1 MISMSTVESIRQ
13 KYRNGMSITQIC
25 REEKVDYKTVVKY
38 IQQDDFSEQL
48 PVKTEKPKV
57 TDAYKDWLTELL
69 EENKNNWYKQKLTAK
84 RVYKL
89 LKAAFPEATLSY
101 ASINRFVTKWRK
113 AQKKDP
119 GFSHLVWAP
128 GIAQADFGEAD
139 FDTPL
144 GRLRLKYFV
153 LSFPQ
158 SNKAF
163 VQLFRG
169 ENCECVLQ
177 GLLTIFEYIGGVPVR
192 IIFDNATGIGRVVC
206 KVLEENPVFTRFR
219 IHYGFES
226 RFCNPYAGHE
236 KGNVETNV
244 GYIRRNLFTP
254 VITIPSSDFQE
265 YNETELFTMCE
276 KLMAERKHY
285 VHNVPVNQLF
295 EKDMEELLPLP
306 AKRFEAKRILNKKT
320 DNYSNVTLE
329 NIHKYT
335 LPPEYRN
342 SEVIVET
349 WAWKVAIYDLS
360 GKLIEEYDREYGETR
375 TESISA
381 VTSINALVRKPGSW
395 NNSIFRSNLAD
406 GNPFKDYID
415 GLHDEE
421 LKHRI
426 FYEFRKAMN
435 TFEYHVVMQSFTE
448 MASRDID
455 MTKECNVAACCSR
468 IESCPIDFS
477 YNPTGVSLDKYGCFM
492 KFTEEDYAEV

>member
-1 MISMSTVESIRQ
+1 MISMSTIESIRQ
-13 KYRNGMSITQIC
+13 KYRNGMSITQIS
-25 REEKVDYKTVVKY
+25 REEKVDYKTAAKY
-38 IQQDDFSEQL
+38 IKQDDFSEQL
-48 PVKTEKPKV
+48 PVKKEKPKV
-57 TDAYKDWLTELL
+57 TDAYKKWLTDLL
-69 EENKNNWYKQKLTAK
+69 EENRHNWYKQRLTAQ
-84 RVYKL
+84 RVYQL
-89 LKAAFPEATLSY
+89 LKNEFPAATVSY
-101 ASINRFVTKWRK
+101 ASINRFVKKWYK
-113 AQKKDP
+113 DKKKDP
-119 GFSHLVWAP
+119 GFSHLVWDP

-139 FDTPL
+139 FDTPV

-153 LSFPQ
+153 LSFPY

-177 GLLTIFEYIGGVPVR
+177 GLLTIFEHIGGVPTR
-192 IIFDNATGIGRVVC
+192 IIFDNATGIGKMTC

-254 VITIPSSDFQE
+254 IITIPISDFQE
-265 YNETELFTMCE
+265 YNETQMIIQCE
-276 KLMAERKHY
+276 KLMRGRMHY
-285 VHNVPVNQLF
+285 IHNVPVNQLF

-306 AKRFEAKRILNKKT
+306 PKRFEAKRILNKKA
-320 DNYSNVTLE
+320 DNYSTVTLE

-349 WAWKVAIYDLS
+349 LAWKVAIYDLS
-360 GKLIEEYDREYGETR
+360 GNLIEEYEREYGETR
-375 TESISA
+375 TESVSA
-381 VTSINALVRKPGSW
+381 LTSLNALVRKPGSW
-395 NNSIFRSNLAD
+395 SNSIFRSNLAA
-406 GNPFKDYID
+406 GNPFKDYMD
-415 GLHDEE
+415 RLHDEE

-426 FYEFRKAMN
+426 FYEFRKAMD
-435 TFEYHVVMQSFTE
+435 TFDYHVVMQSFTE
-448 MASRDID
+448 MAFRNID

-468 IESCPIDFS
+468 IESCPMDFS

-492 KFTEEDYAEV
+492 KFVEDDYAEA

>member
-1 MISMSTVESIRQ
+1 MG
-13 KYRNGMSITQIC
+13 YG
-25 REEKVDYKTVVKY
+25 
-38 IQQDDFSEQL
+38 L
-48 PVKTEKPKV
+48 P
-57 TDAYKDWLTELL
+57 
-69 EENKNNWYKQKLTAK
+69 
-84 RVYKL
+84 R
-89 LKAAFPEATLSY
+89 
-101 ASINRFVTKWRK
+101 
-113 AQKKDP
+113 
-119 GFSHLVWAP
+119 
-128 GIAQADFGEAD
+128 
-139 FDTPL
+139 
-144 GRLRLKYFV
+144 RLRLLAMTEMCYLIRTMTK
-153 LSFPQ
+153 LSRLP
-158 SNKAF
+158 
-163 VQLFRG
+163 VMT
-169 ENCECVLQ
+169 EVTVH
-177 GLLTIFEYIGGVPVR
+177 GLLRCVRNDGVV
-192 IIFDNATGIGRVVC
+192 
-206 KVLEENPVFTRFR
+206 
-219 IHYGFES
+219 
-226 RFCNPYAGHE
+226 
-236 KGNVETNV
+236 
-244 GYIRRNLFTP
+244 TP
-254 VITIPSSDFQE
+254 F
-265 YNETELFTMCE
+265 
-276 KLMAERKHY
+276 
-285 VHNVPVNQLF
+285 VPVNQFF

-426 FYEFRKAMN
+426 FYKFRKAMN

-468 IESCPIDFS
+468 IESCPLDFS
-477 YNPTGVSLDKYGCFM
+477 YNPTEVSLDKYGCFM
-492 KFTEEDYAEV
+492 KFTEEDYAEVLET